1 MEEEHAVPVRL
12 SNDPCTGVSTG
23 VAQSDSAMAPT
34 GLQVIT

>member
-1 MEEEHAVPVRL
+1 MEEEHAVPVRPC
-12 SNDPCTGVSTG
+12 NDPCPG